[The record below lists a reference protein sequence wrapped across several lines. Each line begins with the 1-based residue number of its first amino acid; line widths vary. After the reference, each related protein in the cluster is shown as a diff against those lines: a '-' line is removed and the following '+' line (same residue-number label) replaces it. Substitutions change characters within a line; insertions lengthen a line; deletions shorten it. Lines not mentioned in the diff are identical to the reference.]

1 MSARLVRTAVLATGL
16 LVITGCGSEKVAGS
30 SPPGSTGAPSSTSST
45 GSTSSPTT
53 PPVKTATCPARA
65 QQSPTWVPQA
75 ATLAGTSDSLVP
87 PGVPTSAV
95 ICSYPAGTNMDQ
107 QVAGKTFP
115 LATSTTLA
123 AGLDRIPNDLGY
135 QMRARSSGRACTAA
149 GGPVTNQ
156 LLGLTY
162 RTGTVWVAAQD
173 DPNNCSTT
181 SNGTFTA
188 DPAFGRVLADSAKQ
202 ARWVA
207 PPRDGG
213 CSRGTGRVGSDRD
226 LIPGDPIGFTVCDE
240 SKAMRPPSAALR
252 TEVIRVLG
260 ALPTTTAQGWSSCG
274 QAPKPQQNRSLV
286 FDYASGPA
294 VSIDVFVGC
303 TPELMGAGRQAK
315 SAAPIVALLRE
326 NGYL

>member
-1 MSARLVRTAVLATGL
+1 MSARLVRTAVIATGL
-16 LVITGCGSEKVAGS
+16 LVISGCGSEKVAGS
-30 SPPGSTGAPSSTSST
+30 SPPGSTAAPSSTSST

-65 QQSPTWVPQA
+65 QQSPTWVPQP

-135 QMRARSSGRACTAA
+135 QMRARSSVRACTAA

-162 RTGTVWVAAQD
+162 PTGTVWVAAQD

-188 DPAFGRVLADSAKQ
+188 DPAFGRVLTDSAKQ

-213 CSRGTGRVGSDRD
+213 VRVGR
-226 LIPGDPIGFTVCDE
+226 DE
-240 SKAMRPPSAALR
+240 SEATVTSSRVTRSDSPSATRATPCAHPLQR
-252 TEVIRVLG
+252 CAPRSFVSWGPYRRPQHKVGVHAAGRRNPSSTDR
-260 ALPTTTAQGWSSCG
+260 WSSTMPPVLLC
-274 QAPKPQQNRSLV
+274 RST
-286 FDYASGPA
+286 SP
-294 VSIDVFVGC
+294 SDV
-303 TPELMGAGRQAK
+303 RR
-315 SAAPIVALLRE
+315 S
-326 NGYL
+326 